1 MKKNFLKVLVGFAV
15 VVVPSL
21 QAGDSTDEV
30 VREALEKNAELNFYS
45 AEIAAA
51 KGGLKTAETI
61 RNPELSTQA
70 GYKNARDNS
79 GGSGEG
85 GTFALLVNQT
95 VEYPGRIALRKA
107 IAKGDIELAELHLA
121 QFK

>member
-51 KGGLKTAETI
+51 KGGLKTARTI

-79 GGSGEG
+79 GRGSGEG
-85 GTFALLVNQT
+85 ETFALSVNQT
-95 VEYPGRIALRKA
+95 SEYPVRIALREA
-107 IAKGDIELAELHLA
+107 IAKSDI
-121 QFK
+121 K